1 MLEQSCSLVEIN
13 RLSSVKNSLTSS
25 SVGNGVMGGK
35 VGTGALSSVGNGVMG
50 GKVGTGALS
59 TEV

>member
-35 VGTGALSSVGNGVMG
+35 VGTGALS
-50 GKVGTGALS
+50 